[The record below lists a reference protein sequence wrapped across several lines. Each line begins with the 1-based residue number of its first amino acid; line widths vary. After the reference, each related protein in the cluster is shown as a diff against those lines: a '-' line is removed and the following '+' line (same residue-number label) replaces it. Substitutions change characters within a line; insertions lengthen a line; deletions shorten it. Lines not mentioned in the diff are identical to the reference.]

1 MTGSM
6 GSANAF
12 HALAS
17 ERAGTGVRRPAITDR
32 WIRSA
37 TVANRIAFEQEMKR
51 ERRSGI
57 DSRLKR
63 FLKQGRARQ
72 A

>member
-1 MTGSM
+1 MTDSI
-6 GSANAF
+6 GSANAL
-12 HALAS
+12 HAAA
-17 ERAGTGVRRPAITDR
+17 AGRSGAIRRPAITAR
-32 WIRSA
+32 WVRNA

-51 ERRSGI
+51 ERRMGV

-63 FLKQGRARQ
+63 FVKQVSARQ

>member
-1 MTGSM
+1 MSESM
-6 GSANAF
+6 GIAKAF
-12 HALAS
+12 PMPGA
-17 ERAGTGVRRPAITDR
+17 ERAANGTRRPAITDR
-32 WIRSA
+32 WIRTA

-51 ERRSGI
+51 ERRSTV

>member
-1 MTGSM
+1 MTESVGNM
-6 GSANAF
+6 DAF
-12 HALAS
+12 RAVAS
-17 ERAGTGVRRPAITDR
+17 RPPDVDRRPVITAR
-32 WIRSA
+32 WVRDA

-51 ERRSGI
+51 ERRMGL

-63 FLKQGRARQ
+63 FLKQVSARQ

>member
-1 MTGSM
+1 MTDSI
-6 GSANAF
+6 GSANSL
-12 HALAS
+12 HVVT
-17 ERAGTGVRRPAITDR
+17 AGRPATTRRPAITAR
-32 WIRSA
+32 WVRNA

-51 ERRSGI
+51 ERRMGV

-63 FLKQGRARQ
+63 FVKQVSARQ

>member
-1 MTGSM
+1 MSESTGT
-6 GSANAF
+6 ANAL
-12 HALAS
+12 HAVA
-17 ERAGTGVRRPAITDR
+17 AGDSRPTRRPAITAR
-32 WIRSA
+32 WVRDA

-51 ERRSGI
+51 ERRMGV

-63 FLKQGRARQ
+63 FVKQVSARQ

>member
-1 MTGSM
+1 MTDSI
-6 GSANAF
+6 GSANSL
-12 HALAS
+12 HAAA
-17 ERAGTGVRRPAITDR
+17 AGRSSPIRRPAITAR
-32 WIRSA
+32 WVRNA

-51 ERRSGI
+51 ERRMGV

-63 FLKQGRARQ
+63 FVKQVSARQ

>member
-1 MTGSM
+1 MAESVGNM
-6 GSANAF
+6 DAL
-12 HALAS
+12 HAVAS
-17 ERAGTGVRRPAITDR
+17 RRADASRRPVISAR
-32 WIRSA
+32 WVRDA

-51 ERRSGI
+51 ERRMGL

-63 FLKQGRARQ
+63 FLKQVSARQ

>member
-1 MTGSM
+1 MNDSM
-6 GSANAF
+6 GIARAF
-12 HALAS
+12 PMQGA
-17 ERAGTGVRRPAITDR
+17 ERTGTAMRRPAITDR
-32 WIRSA
+32 WIRTA

-51 ERRSGI
+51 ERRSTV

>member
-1 MTGSM
+1 MTESM

-12 HALAS
+12 PTLAS
-17 ERAGTGVRRPAITDR
+17 GRAGPAMRRPAITDR
-32 WIRSA
+32 WIRTA

-51 ERRSGI
+51 ERRSAV

>member
-1 MTGSM
+1 MSESI
-6 GSANAF
+6 GSANAL
-12 HALAS
+12 HVVA
-17 ERAGTGVRRPAITDR
+17 AGSSRPSRKPAITAR
-32 WIRSA
+32 WVRNA

-51 ERRSGI
+51 ERRMGL

-63 FLKQGRARQ
+63 FVKQVSARQ

>member
-1 MTGSM
+1 MTESM

-12 HALAS
+12 HALAPG
-17 ERAGTGVRRPAITDR
+17 RTGHAVRRPAITDR
-32 WIRSA
+32 WIRTA

-63 FLKQGRARQ
+63 FVKQGRARQ

>member
-1 MTGSM
+1 MTESM

-12 HALAS
+12 SAMPAS
-17 ERAGTGVRRPAITDR
+17 RAGTGMRRPAITDR
-32 WIRSA
+32 WIRTA

-51 ERRSGI
+51 ERRSAV